1 MNEKEIIIFFSS
13 ILFINIFVKIL
24 KRILKQ
30 KRPIPTKTYGMPSS
44 KSSVMTFI
52 LVYLLCIHKYNKN
65 TIILIIIITIVTILI
80 KYWYQ
85 EHSLL
90 QLIFGSFL
98 GLIIGLLSYYFS
110 EFIF

>member
-24 KRILKQ
+24 KRVLKK

-52 LVYLLCIHKYNKN
+52 LVYLL
-65 TIILIIIITIVTILI
+65 
-80 KYWYQ
+80 
-85 EHSLL
+85 
-90 QLIFGSFL
+90 
-98 GLIIGLLSYYFS
+98 
-110 EFIF
+110 